1 VHVRALVGASAP
13 HYKASCEWCLHW
25 LGCVRVYIQPS
36 FEACLTSMLVTARV
50 QNSLVNTASLCV
62 TCCVSC
68 CTVMG
73 RLLNCLFHPMSPS
86 IVNFAQLRVS
96 LLTSMESCSRSDC
109 FLCLIYACTGILM
122 LFVAVVCCTF
132 TVYIVL
138 CSFLH
143 SLDAFSCIIL
153 GVPKK

>member
-1 VHVRALVGASAP
+1 MHVRALVGASAP

-109 FLCLIYACTGILM
+109 FLCLIYACT
-122 LFVAVVCCTF
+122 V
-132 TVYIVL
+132 
-138 CSFLH
+138 
-143 SLDAFSCIIL
+143 FSCCLLQSSVVHLLSTLFCAHFYIL
-153 GVPKK
+153 SMHFHA